1 MKNSKAKKLTFIL
14 IVILLSVL
22 LIVFVTN
29 KSPEKKIVSNWE
41 LIGSFENFKLNQ
53 GDFDGYEYFNLSLSD
68 DGIVNVFSY
77 PKATSE
83 NNLFSGLGTYSFIEE
98 KNKQYNYEI
107 NFYTINESNEV
118 KTYTTRLIYNDNK
131 DQLMLFFSEDDGLLL
146 ERTDELTTVEITTTE
161 IYLENYIGRYGYG
174 EYYQYEDFY
183 EGEVNIHSIT
193 DTSIVFD
200 VSHYRLWGE
209 DNVIATK
216 NEHGYYYFE
225 FIHTL
230 VCGYILFEN
239 NNVIID
245 ITKSPSEIIPLGK
258 IIYSRIY

>member
-193 DTSIVFD
+193 DTSI
-200 VSHYRLWGE
+200 S
-209 DNVIATK
+209 
-216 NEHGYYYFE
+216 
-225 FIHTL
+225 TL
-230 VCGYILFEN
+230 
-239 NNVIID
+239 
-245 ITKSPSEIIPLGK
+245 
-258 IIYSRIY
+258 R